1 MHNFFDFISADYNF
15 PFALS
20 IALMLLFSVF
30 EIVSFL
36 LLGGALSHWLDSFL
50 PDGVDVDVDLDAD
63 GLHAFDSLESALAWL
78 YVGRVPM
85 MMLMVLYF
93 TIFGLTGFT
102 IQYLIME
109 MFNNP
114 LNVWLAAILT
124 FIVSLFLMHYAA
136 GLLYKVMPKDETTAL
151 SVTELVGRE
160 ATIILGECKVGKPA
174 QAKLTDQFNQTHYI
188 MIEPE
193 LNLEQIGLVV
203 HDVSK
208 VDRFRTTF
216 KQNDVLTITSY
227 DKTKNVYG
235 GWIKS
240 NP

>member
-1 MHNFFDFISADYNF
+1 MQSFFDFISADYNF

-50 PDGVDVDVDLDAD
+50 PDGVDVDLDAD
-63 GLHAFDSLESALAWL
+63 GLHSFDSLESALAWL

-102 IQYLIME
+102 VQYLMME
-109 MFNNP
+109 IFNNP

-124 FIVSLFLMHYAA
+124 FVVSLVLMHYAA
-136 GLLYKVMPKDETTAL
+136 GGLYKVMPKDETTAL
-151 SVTELVGRE
+151 SVTDLVGRE
-160 ATIILGECKVGKPA
+160 ATIILGECKIGKPA

-188 MIEPE
+188 LIEPE
-193 LNLEQIGLVV
+193 LDLEKIMTIV

-208 VDRFRTTF
+208 INRFKTIF
-216 KQNDVLTITSY
+216 KQNDVLIVTSY
-227 DKTKNVYG
+227 DKERNLYG

-240 NP
+240 NL

>member
-1 MHNFFDFISADYNF
+1 MQSFFDFISADYNF

-30 EIVSFL
+30 EIISFL

-50 PDGVDVDVDLDAD
+50 PDGVDVDLDAD

-102 IQYLIME
+102 VQYLMME
-109 MFNNP
+109 IFNNP

-124 FIVSLFLMHYAA
+124 FVVSLVLMHYAA
-136 GLLYKVMPKDETTAL
+136 GGLYKVMPKDETTAL
-151 SVTELVGRE
+151 SVTDLVGRE
-160 ATIILGECKVGKPA
+160 ATIILGECKIGKPA

-188 MIEPE
+188 LIEPE
-193 LNLEQIGLVV
+193 LDLEKIMTIV

-208 VDRFRTTF
+208 INRFKTIF
-216 KQNDVLTITSY
+216 KQNDVLIVTSY
-227 DKTKNVYG
+227 DKERNLYG

-240 NP
+240 NL

>member
-1 MHNFFDFISADYNF
+1 MQSFFDFISADYNF

-50 PDGVDVDVDLDAD
+50 PDGVDVDLDAD

-102 IQYLIME
+102 VQYLMME
-109 MFNNP
+109 IFNNP

-124 FIVSLFLMHYAA
+124 FIVSLVLMHYAA
-136 GLLYKVMPKDETTAL
+136 GGLYKVMPKDETTAL
-151 SVTELVGRE
+151 SVTDLVGRE
-160 ATIILGECKVGKPA
+160 ATIILGECKIGKPA

-188 MIEPE
+188 LIEPE
-193 LNLEQIGLVV
+193 LDLEKIMTIV

-208 VDRFRTTF
+208 INRFKTIF
-216 KQNDVLTITSY
+216 KQNDVLIVTSY
-227 DKTKNVYG
+227 DKERNLYG

-240 NP
+240 NL

>member
-1 MHNFFDFISADYNF
+1 MQSFFDFISADYNF

-50 PDGVDVDVDLDAD
+50 PDGVDVDLDAD

-102 IQYLIME
+102 VQYLMME
-109 MFNNP
+109 IFNNP

-124 FIVSLFLMHYAA
+124 FVVSLVLMHYAA
-136 GLLYKVMPKDETTAL
+136 GGLYKVMPKDETTAL
-151 SVTELVGRE
+151 SVTDLVGRE
-160 ATIILGECKVGKPA
+160 ATIILGECKIGKPA

-188 MIEPE
+188 LIEPE
-193 LNLEQIGLVV
+193 LDLEKIMTIV

-208 VDRFRTTF
+208 INRFKTIF
-216 KQNDVLTITSY
+216 KQNDVLIVTSY
-227 DKTKNVYG
+227 DKERNLYG

-240 NP
+240 NL

>member
-1 MHNFFDFISADYNF
+1 MQSFFDFISADYNF

-50 PDGVDVDVDLDAD
+50 PDGVDVDLDAD

-78 YVGRVPM
+78 YIGRVPM

-102 IQYLIME
+102 VQYLMME
-109 MFNNP
+109 IFNNP

-124 FIVSLFLMHYAA
+124 FVVSLVLMHYAA
-136 GLLYKVMPKDETTAL
+136 GGLYKIMPKDETTAL
-151 SVTELVGRE
+151 SVTDLVGRE
-160 ATIILGECKVGKPA
+160 ATIILGECKIGKPA

-188 MIEPE
+188 LIEPE
-193 LNLEQIGLVV
+193 LDLEKITTII

-208 VDRFRTTF
+208 VNRFKTIF
-216 KQNDVLTITSY
+216 KQNDVLIVTSY
-227 DKTKNVYG
+227 DKERNLYG

-240 NP
+240 NS

>member
-1 MHNFFDFISADYNF
+1 MQSFFDFISADYNF

-50 PDGVDVDVDLDAD
+50 PDGVDVDLDAD

-78 YVGRVPM
+78 YVGHVPM

-102 IQYLIME
+102 VQYLMME
-109 MFNNP
+109 IFNNP

-124 FIVSLFLMHYAA
+124 FVVSLVLMHYAA
-136 GLLYKVMPKDETTAL
+136 GGLYKVMPKDETTAL
-151 SVTELVGRE
+151 SVTDLVGRE
-160 ATIILGECKVGKPA
+160 ATIILGECKIGKPA

-188 MIEPE
+188 LIEPE
-193 LNLEQIGLVV
+193 LDLEKIMTIV

-208 VDRFRTTF
+208 INRFKTIF
-216 KQNDVLTITSY
+216 KQNDVLIVTSY
-227 DKTKNVYG
+227 DKERNLYG

-240 NP
+240 NL

>member
-1 MHNFFDFISADYNF
+1 MQSFFDFISADYNF

-50 PDGVDVDVDLDAD
+50 PDGVDVDLDAD
-63 GLHAFDSLESALAWL
+63 GLHVFDSLESALAWL

-102 IQYLIME
+102 VQYLMME
-109 MFNNP
+109 IFNNP

-124 FIVSLFLMHYAA
+124 FIVSLVLMHYAA
-136 GLLYKVMPKDETTAL
+136 GGLYKVMPKDETTAL
-151 SVTELVGRE
+151 SVTDLVGRE
-160 ATIILGECKVGKPA
+160 ATIILGECKIGKPA

-188 MIEPE
+188 LIEPE
-193 LNLEQIGLVV
+193 LDLEKIMTIV

-208 VDRFRTTF
+208 INRFKTIF
-216 KQNDVLTITSY
+216 KQNDVLIVTSY
-227 DKTKNVYG
+227 DKERNLYG

-240 NP
+240 NL

>member
-1 MHNFFDFISADYNF
+1 MQSFFDFISADYNF

-50 PDGVDVDVDLDAD
+50 PDGVDVDLDAD

-102 IQYLIME
+102 VQYLMME
-109 MFNNP
+109 IFNNP

-124 FIVSLFLMHYAA
+124 FVVSLVLMHYAA
-136 GLLYKVMPKDETTAL
+136 GGLYKVMPKDETTAL
-151 SVTELVGRE
+151 SVTDLIGRE
-160 ATIILGECKVGKPA
+160 ATIILGECKIGKPA

-188 MIEPE
+188 LIEPE
-193 LNLEQIGLVV
+193 LDLEKITTIV

-208 VDRFRTTF
+208 VNRFKTIF
-216 KQNDVLTITSY
+216 KQNDVLIITSY
-227 DKTKNVYG
+227 DKERNLYG

-240 NP
+240 NL

>member
-1 MHNFFDFISADYNF
+1 MQSFFDFISVDYNF

-50 PDGVDVDVDLDAD
+50 PDGVDVDLDAD

-102 IQYLIME
+102 VQYLMME
-109 MFNNP
+109 IFNNP

-124 FIVSLFLMHYAA
+124 FVVSLVLMHYAA
-136 GLLYKVMPKDETTAL
+136 GGLYKVMPKDETTAL
-151 SVTELVGRE
+151 SVTDLVGRE
-160 ATIILGECKVGKPA
+160 ATIILGECKIGKPA

-188 MIEPE
+188 LIEPE
-193 LNLEQIGLVV
+193 LDLEKIMTIV

-208 VDRFRTTF
+208 INRFKTIF
-216 KQNDVLTITSY
+216 KQNDVLIVTSY
-227 DKTKNVYG
+227 DKERNLYG

-240 NP
+240 NL

>member
-1 MHNFFDFISADYNF
+1 MQSFFDFISADYNF

-50 PDGVDVDVDLDAD
+50 PDGVDVDLDAD

-102 IQYLIME
+102 VQYLMME
-109 MFNNP
+109 IFNNP

-124 FIVSLFLMHYAA
+124 FVVSLVLMHYTA
-136 GLLYKVMPKDETTAL
+136 GGLYKVMPKDETTAL
-151 SVTELVGRE
+151 SVTDLIGRE
-160 ATIILGECKVGKPA
+160 ATIILGECKIGKPA

-188 MIEPE
+188 LIEPE
-193 LNLEQIGLVV
+193 LDLEKITTIV

-208 VDRFRTTF
+208 VNRFKTIF
-216 KQNDVLTITSY
+216 KQNDVLIITSY
-227 DKTKNVYG
+227 DKERNLYG

-240 NP
+240 NL